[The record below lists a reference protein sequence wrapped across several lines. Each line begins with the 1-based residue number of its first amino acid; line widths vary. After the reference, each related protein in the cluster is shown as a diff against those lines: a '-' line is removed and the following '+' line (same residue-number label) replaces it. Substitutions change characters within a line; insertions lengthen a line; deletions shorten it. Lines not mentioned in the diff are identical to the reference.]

1 MASIL
6 DNPIVNWAEE
16 EAGAF
21 LKHVLGDDF
30 TNGVKTAYVETA
42 KWLKGDA
49 WHFFINSFD
58 DVLELV
64 NSGIVAFTP
73 LAGQLAARTI
83 KQITDINIDP
93 KRLGELAEVAAGRN
107 QAVEIGAA
115 FHPVL
120 DNMFPIDQTAALT
133 TDRSTRAWAVDNVN
147 AYFGTNL
154 LFQLRSLT
162 IATIASFVP
171 EFQLRHLEGLHQ
183 TINWAFGFGWLSWSV
198 MSAIMDVTTTKPLK
212 EHYNRLIKPQD
223 LTTGSANRAL
233 LAGILDRGVWGQ
245 ILDNDGL
252 RDDVRQIEL
261 DLAEKDL
268 TDSDLRTLWEEQQ
281 IDDTYL
287 QRAVRLKGYGEERGG
302 RAVALLKDERRLKL
316 RDEWLQT
323 ERQLF
328 RDCVID
334 EAELRQDLAGE
345 HYTQAEQDWV
355 VKVELARRRIRTFL
369 PINKMVKA
377 IKLGL
382 LDVNDAANSLQCRG
396 YTYDDMVVD
405 LLLELQDKLPPCDDV
420 ALDEKAMIQLLQA
433 LGSNIGISGKLLR
446 PNVLKYLQCLDLTKF
461 LVPPIVS
468 ISSSVNSLPTKG
480 NFTLTWSAKLATHAR
495 IEPQLGPVPLE
506 GSAEV
511 HIIHSTGFTIT
522 AESPIGKSSD
532 FVFVRVE
539 QPG

>member
-30 TNGVKTAYVETA
+30 TNGVKTTYVETV

-93 KRLGELAEVAAGRN
+93 KRLGELAEVAAGRD

-120 DNMFPIDQTAALT
+120 DNMFPIDSTAALT

-212 EHYNRLIKPQD
+212 EHYNRLIKPED
-223 LTTGSANRAL
+223 MTEARARNAYL
-233 LAGILDRGVWGQ
+233 SGLIDKTLYYQ
-245 ILDNDGL
+245 ILDNAGL
-252 RDDVRQIEL
+252 RDDVRDIE
-261 DLAEKDL
+261 DALAEKDL
-268 TDSDLRTLWEEQQ
+268 SDSDLRTLWQEQQ
-281 IDDTYL
+281 VDEAYL
-287 QRAVRLKGYGEERGG
+287 TKAYRLKTYGEERAGKV
-302 RAVALLKDERRLKL
+302 VALLKDERRLKL
-316 RDEWLQT
+316 RDEWLTT

-334 EAELRQDLAGE
+334 EQELRADLAGE

-355 VKVELARRRIRTFL
+355 VKVELARRRIRVFL
-369 PINKMVKA
+369 PTTDMVKA

-382 LDVNDAANSLQCRG
+382 LDVNDAANQLQCRG
-396 YTYDDMVVD
+396 YTYDDMIVE
-405 LLLELQDKLPPCDDV
+405 LLLKLQDKLPPCDDV
-420 ALDEKAMIQLLQA
+420 KLEEKAMIGLLQA
-433 LGSNIGISGKLLR
+433 LGANIGISGKLLR

-461 LVPPIVS
+461 LVPPIATIESTVKS
-468 ISSSVNSLPTKG
+468 IPTRG
-480 NFTLTWSAKLATHAR
+480 NVTLKWSTQLATHAE
-495 IEPQLGPVPLE
+495 IEPQIGPVPLSGE
-506 GSAEV
+506 TFV
-511 HIIHSTGFTIT
+511 HITHTTGFTLT
-522 AESPIGKSSD
+522 AESPIGKTTAYVTIGVD
-532 FVFVRVE
+532 D
-539 QPG
+539 PG